1 MLLERR
7 PQWRSPARSPA
18 QVAEI
23 AGRRCGV
30 QAGLRAMARIALLPN
45 PSLNRDPPRRV
56 AWAAE
61 APRPIIASAAQ
72 ATHRYGRVSSNVRPH
87 EMTFM
92 ASPSSVSQ
100 RAMAFVDGS
109 NLLIEMGTS
118 LAALVRADL
127 PTTEDVSLA
136 TQTVTKAL
144 REQVIDGPA
153 GPHRV
158 IRRYWFGSIQGSEE
172 LLLERQTWLRD
183 AGYEGV
189 LFRKVK
195 GRDEKGVDL
204 AVAREML
211 MHGFNKNYETAV
223 LVAGDEDYLGLVQDL
238 KRLGRS
244 VVVCFYDG
252 PSLSKKLRLA
262 ADVFV
267 ALQHPQG
274 VNPTLTGLLQARRA
288 A

>member
-1 MLLERR
+1 MSFISSS
-7 PQWRSPARSPA
+7 SPVP
-18 QVAEI
+18 
-23 AGRRCGV
+23 
-30 QAGLRAMARIALLPN
+30 
-45 PSLNRDPPRRV
+45 
-56 AWAAE
+56 
-61 APRPIIASAAQ
+61 
-72 ATHRYGRVSSNVRPH
+72 
-87 EMTFM
+87 
-92 ASPSSVSQ
+92 Q

-109 NLLIEMGTS
+109 NLLIELGTT
-118 LAALVRADL
+118 LAVSVRADL

-136 TQTVTKAL
+136 AQTVTKTL
-144 REQVIDGPA
+144 REQISDGPA
-153 GPHRV
+153 GPHRI
-158 IRRYWFGSIQGSEE
+158 IRRYWFGSIQGSDE

-189 LFRKVK
+189 LFHKVK

-244 VVVCFYDG
+244 VVVCFYES

-262 ADVFV
+262 ADLF
-267 ALQHPQG
+267 LPLHHPQA
-274 VNPTLTGLLQARRA
+274 VNATLTSALQARRA